1 MTATRSTSTPTTE
14 GTERDGTTAMTERP
28 HQLAM
33 LGGPRAVPPETAV
46 PRWPVI
52 TPEDEEAVA
61 RVLAG
66 GRLTATAEGE
76 EEVPGLEREWAA
88 YTGTAHCAAVGS
100 GTAALQLAL
109 AAIGVGPGDEV
120 VVPSVS
126 MNATAL
132 AVLQQGARPVFADI
146 DPETYTLDP
155 EAARA
160 VAGPRTKALLPVH
173 LHGLPAD
180 MDALRA
186 VADGLGAVVV
196 EDAAQ
201 SHGASYRGRRTGA
214 LGTVGCFSMHPSKN
228 LPTCGEGGLLTTDDP
243 EIHERVLRLRQFGE
257 DPRPRATRSYVS
269 HTPGWNH
276 RIGPLEAAFA
286 RSQLTRLDAYGARRE
301 PGIRAFLGRLAA
313 LPGLRVPVV
322 PEGSVHAWHILRF
335 RLDAPA
341 LGLAE
346 QDAAAL
352 RRALHRALR
361 AEGVPVSRYQEAPL
375 PAHPAFAPYVPDGAR
390 FPVAD
395 AVLADSLCLQR
406 RQLDPDSGPVL
417 AAYADGFEKV
427 WENLDLIRRMVRS
440 APAPRARREVAAA

>member
-1 MTATRSTSTPTTE
+1 
-14 GTERDGTTAMTERP
+14 MTERP

-33 LGGPRAVPPETAV
+33 FGGPRAVPPETAA
-46 PRWPVI
+46 PRWPVV
-52 TPEDEEAVA
+52 TRDDEEAVA

-88 YTGTAHCAAVGS
+88 YTGAAHCAAVGS

-120 VVPSVS
+120 VVPAVS

-132 AVLQQGARPVFADI
+132 AVVQQGARPVFADI
-146 DPETYTLDP
+146 DPRTYTMDP
-155 EAARA
+155 DAVRA

-180 MDALRA
+180 MDALRTIA
-186 VADGLGAVVV
+186 AELGAAVV

-201 SHGASYRGRRTGA
+201 SHGAAHRGRRTGS
-214 LGTVGCFSMHPSKN
+214 LGTVGCFSLHPSKN
-228 LPTCGEGGLLTTDDP
+228 LPACGEGGLLTTDDP
-243 EIHERVLRLRQFGE
+243 ELHERVLRLRQFGE
-257 DPRPRATRSYVS
+257 DPHPRRTRSYVS
-269 HTPGWNH
+269 HTTGWNH
-276 RIGPLEAAFA
+276 RIGPVEAAFA
-286 RSQLTRLDAYGARRE
+286 RSQLTRLDEYGRRRT
-301 PGIRAFLGRLAA
+301 PGILAFLDRLAS

-322 PEGSVHAWHILRF
+322 PEGCVHAWHILRF
-335 RLDAPA
+335 RLEPRA
-341 LGLAE
+341 LGLADH
-346 QDAAAL
+346 DAAAL

-375 PAHPAFAPYVPDGAR
+375 PAHPAFAPHVPAGAR

-395 AVLADSLCLQR
+395 AVLTDSLCLQR
-406 RQLDPDSGPVL
+406 RHLDPDSGPVL

-427 WENLDLIRRMVRS
+427 WRHLDLIRRMVRS
-440 APAPRARREVAAA
+440 ASPAARGRQEVSAA

>member
-1 MTATRSTSTPTTE
+1 
-14 GTERDGTTAMTERP
+14 MTERP
-28 HQLAM
+28 QQLAM
-33 LGGPRAVPPETAV
+33 VGGPRAVPPGTAA

-52 TPEDEEAVA
+52 TRDDEEAVA
-61 RVLAG
+61 RVLAS

-109 AAIGVGPGDEV
+109 AALGVGPGDEV
-120 VVPSVS
+120 VVPSLS

-132 AVLQQGARPVFADI
+132 AVLQQGARPVFADV
-146 DPETYTLDP
+146 DPETYTMDP
-155 EAARA
+155 EAVRA

-186 VADGLGAVVV
+186 VADGLGAAVV

-214 LGTVGCFSMHPSKN
+214 LGTVGCFSLHPSKN
-228 LPTCGEGGLLTTDDP
+228 LPSCGEGGLLTTDDP
-243 EIHERVLRLRQFGE
+243 ELYERVLRLRQFGE
-257 DPRPRATRSYVS
+257 DPRPRHTRSYVS

-276 RIGPLEAAFA
+276 RIGPVEAAFA
-286 RSQLTRLDAYGARRE
+286 RGQLTRLDAYGRRRT
-301 PGIRAFLGRLAA
+301 PGILAFLDRLAA

-322 PEGSVHAWHILRF
+322 PEGSAHVWHILRF
-335 RLDAPA
+335 RLDPEA
-341 LGLAE
+341 LGLAHG
-346 QDAAAL
+346 DAAAL

-375 PAHPAFAPYVPDGAR
+375 PAHPAFAPYVPAGAD
-390 FPVAD
+390 FPVAH
-395 AVLADSLCLQR
+395 AVLTDSLCLQR

-427 WENLDLIRRMVRS
+427 WRNLDLIRRMVRS
-440 APAPRARREVAAA
+440 ASPAGRERQGAGVA